1 MSAARESLNIQW
13 EIFRISLAQK
23 NTLFINCV
31 FLMKRFPMCKTM
43 FWHPILDSKTES
55 DQISTQFF
63 SSKTNFVMTGKK
75 VGGQENVDI

>member
-1 MSAARESLNIQW
+1 
-13 EIFRISLAQK
+13 
-23 NTLFINCV
+23 
-31 FLMKRFPMCKTM
+31 MKRFPMCKTM